1 MLEFIKFLIAGGLGI
16 VVNYIFS
23 SLVIFFTHNQLIGF
37 IVGVEMSVLFNI
49 LLYEVFVF
57 KKKVQNSIRLV
68 ENIILVLFALVQGY
82 LQYLFFIFVLK
93 NILLSIIIV
102 TGLLFIGRYIII
114 SKIFKKQ
121 GKTTFSAS
129 GKNQS

>member
-1 MLEFIKFLIAGGLGI
+1 MLEFIKFLIVGGTGI
-16 VVNYIFS
+16 IVNYIFS
-23 SLVIFFTHNQLIGF
+23 LLTIFLTHNNLIGF

-49 LLYEVFVF
+49 FLYEVFVF

-68 ENIILVLFALVQGY
+68 ENVILVLFALVQGY

-93 NILLSIIIV
+93 NILFSIIIV
-102 TGLLFIGRYIII
+102 TSLLFVGRYIII

-121 GKTTFSAS
+121 GKTTFSTP
-129 GKNQS
+129 

>member
-1 MLEFIKFLIAGGLGI
+1 MQEFIKFLIVGGLGI
-16 VVNYIFS
+16 IVNYIFS
-23 SLVIFFTHNQLIGF
+23 SLVIFITHNHLIGF

-68 ENIILVLFALVQGY
+68 ENIILVLFALIQGY

-121 GKTTFSAS
+121 RKTTFSAS

>member
-1 MLEFIKFLIAGGLGI
+1 MLEFIKFLFVGGMGI
-16 VVNYIFS
+16 IVNYVFS
-23 SLVIFFTHNQLIGF
+23 SLVIFLTHNQLVGF

-49 LLYEVFVF
+49 FLYEVFVF
-57 KKKVQNSIRLV
+57 KKRVKNPIRLV
-68 ENIILVLFALVQGY
+68 ENVILVLFALVQGY

-114 SKIFKKQ
+114 SKIFKIQKR
-121 GKTTFSAS
+121 
-129 GKNQS
+129 

>member
-1 MLEFIKFLIAGGLGI
+1 MLEFIKFLFVGGMGI
-16 VVNYIFS
+16 IVNYVFS
-23 SLVIFFTHNQLIGF
+23 SLVIFLTHNQLVGF

-49 LLYEVFVF
+49 FLYEVFVF
-57 KKKVQNSIRLV
+57 KKRVKNSIRLV
-68 ENIILVLFALVQGY
+68 ENVILVLFALVQGY

-114 SKIFKKQ
+114 SKIFKIQKR
-121 GKTTFSAS
+121 
-129 GKNQS
+129 

>member
-1 MLEFIKFLIAGGLGI
+1 MLEFIKFLIVGGLGI
-16 VVNYIFS
+16 IVNYIVS

-57 KKKVQNSIRLV
+57 KKKVQNSIRLA

-121 GKTTFSAS
+121 GKTTFSVS
-129 GKNQS
+129 GGNQS

>member
-1 MLEFIKFLIAGGLGI
+1 MQEFIKFLIVGGMGI
-16 VVNYIFS
+16 IVNYIFS
-23 SLVIFFTHNQLIGF
+23 SLVIFLTHNQLVGF

-49 LLYEVFVF
+49 FLYEVFVF
-57 KKKVQNSIRLV
+57 KKRVKNPIRLV
-68 ENIILVLFALVQGY
+68 ENVILVLFALIQGY

-93 NILLSIIIV
+93 NILFSIIIV